1 VTQYHVTLNSQG
13 YVLDL
18 ERYQKRPRAPF
29 VSKSAQG
36 AVSFQDLRGPEQ
48 VLRLT
53 DWSGG
58 EGQVQ
63 HNAAAPSLYRAGA
76 GLDGFTNPGGVQL
89 GPYAAQLAAT
99 SEDALGPMCAYGPH
113 LYVGSSSGTVYRF
126 DGVTWTALTPWGGAP
141 TTCMEVY
148 LNQLYAGNGANGNM
162 VRWDGATLTA
172 PATAAG
178 PIYTMRTHYRQA
190 AQYLYLGVAG
200 TGVNGIGRI
209 YYWDGGSISPGQY
222 DTEEAYPTVSFVLG
236 GRCYF
241 CACDFSAQR
250 WSLYS
255 VDDATAGGTWRVHD
269 RVVGGAPIAAAVLNG
284 MVYIGD
290 QIAGRIWSW
299 DGSRLQIV
307 RELAAVG
314 AAYGGQLRG
323 LAAWR
328 GALWVG
334 IQQSGGLGL
343 LRYTPSVG
351 SLDSSGR
358 QAAWS
363 RPVAGLTGSDVAGL
377 GVFSD
382 QLVIGG
388 SQGGAAR
395 AYSVRPAQF
404 QATGQLESG
413 LIDAGLPG
421 TSKLLRSVTIV
432 TSAIVSP
439 RTVQVEYRLEDAG
452 GWTSLGTLSSAGA
465 TTATYSFAANTTCQQ
480 VAFRITLSGT
490 AGASASTVLYELTL
504 RYVPR
509 PTVTRE
515 WELAVLLEG
524 TADLPMVTLDGAA
537 EPLTG
542 AQLTAALWAAAGQ
555 ADPVPF
561 VDLDGTSYQVYLE
574 DVHEEVGKLSQRRG
588 YQRLGMV
595 TLVEAA

>member
-1 VTQYHVTLNSQG
+1 MTQYHVTLNSQG

-58 EGQVQ
+58 EGRVQ
-63 HNAAAPSLYRAGA
+63 HDVSAPAVYRSGA
-76 GLDGFTNPGGVQL
+76 GLDGFTCPGGVQL
-89 GPYAAQLAAT
+89 GPYAVQLAAT
-99 SEDALGPMCAYGPH
+99 GENSLGPMTVYGAH
-113 LYVGSSSGTVYRF
+113 LYVVGGSNVYRW
-126 DGVTWTALTPWGGAP
+126 DGVTWSLAFALGQPITSI
-141 TTCMEVY
+141 EVY
-148 LNQLYAGNGANGNM
+148 LNRLYVGNSATGHLG
-162 VRWDGATLTA
+162 RWDGTTLTL
-172 PATAAG
+172 PAGAAG
-178 PIYTMRTHYRQA
+178 PIYTLRTHYRQA

-200 TGVNGIGRI
+200 TGVSGIGRI
-209 YYWDGGSISPGQY
+209 YYWDGGSISLGQY
-222 DTEEAYPTVSFVLG
+222 DTEEAFPTVSFVLG

-241 CACDFSAQR
+241 IACDFAAQR

-255 VDDATAGGTWRVHD
+255 VDDTTAGGTWKVHD
-269 RVVGGAPIAAAVLNG
+269 RVAGGSPAAAAVLNG
-284 MVYIGD
+284 VVYIGD
-290 QIAGRIWSW
+290 QVAGRIWSW

-307 RELAAVG
+307 RELSAVG
-314 AAYGGQLRG
+314 APYGGQLRG

-334 IQQSGGLGL
+334 IQQGGGIGL
-343 LRYTPSVG
+343 LRYAPSAS

-363 RPVAGLTGSDVAGL
+363 RPVTGLTGTDVFGL
-377 GVFSD
+377 GVFAD
-382 QLVIGG
+382 QLVVG
-388 SQGGAAR
+388 SSQSGAAR
-395 AYSVRPAQF
+395 SYRIAASQY

-439 RTVQVEYRLEDAG
+439 QTVQVEYCLEDTG
-452 GWTSLGTLSSAGA
+452 GWTSLGTLASVGA
-465 TTATYSFAANTTCQQ
+465 TTATYAFAANTTCRQ
-480 VAFRITLSGT
+480 VAFRITLGGT
-490 AGASASTVLYELTL
+490 AGASSSPVLYELTL

-509 PTVTRE
+509 PAITRE

-524 TADLPMVTLDGAA
+524 TAELPLVTLDGAA

-542 AQLTAALWAAAGQ
+542 AQLTTALWTAAGQ
-555 ADPVPF
+555 TGPVTF
-561 VDLDGTSYQVYLE
+561 VDLDGTSYQVYVDDL
-574 DVHEEVGKLSQRRG
+574 HEEVGKLSQRRG

-595 TLVEAA
+595 KLVEAA